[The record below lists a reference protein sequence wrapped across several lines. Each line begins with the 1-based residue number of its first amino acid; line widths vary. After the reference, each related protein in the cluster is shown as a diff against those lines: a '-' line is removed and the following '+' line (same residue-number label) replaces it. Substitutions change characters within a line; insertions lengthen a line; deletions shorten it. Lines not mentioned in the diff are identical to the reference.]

1 MGNTHAPPSR
11 EFVAE
16 FYRTEA
22 AIAAEE
28 AKFELQRN
36 AESLRQLHLRL
47 IDMKIACTKYWC
59 RETHLLVAQHEDA
72 AEMGCCLNVS
82 LECHRAAA
90 WRRTQ
95 NRFYHRLLALL
106 EEEKSALQQRCPA
119 MEVSLPTLEATPE
132 PLPVGDSICSTCTFL
147 LTRIRWEPQLRS
159 GQDGSVQDFKWMP
172 RSGYQMSNHLGPGTP
187 SAGQEATR
195 QPFTGTNRTGD
206 TTQVV
211 HPIAKDA
218 ANLPGMAEE
227 VLAACADI
235 GGQEQT
241 AASLEAS
248 AGALSASNAGADA
261 GANSPSTIAEN

>member
-1 MGNTHAPPSR
+1 MGNTHSQPSR
-11 EFVAE
+11 GFEADFH
-16 FYRTEA
+16 RIEA

-36 AESLRQLHLRL
+36 AESLRQLHLQL
-47 IDMKIACTKYWC
+47 IDMKVACTKYWLT
-59 RETHLLVAQHEDA
+59 ETHYLMDRHERSA
-72 AEMGCCLNVS
+72 NMSCCSNVG
-82 LECHRAAA
+82 LECHRAAT

-95 NRFYHRLLALL
+95 NTFYHRLLAFL

-119 MEVSLPTLEATPE
+119 MEVPLPTLEATPE
-132 PLPVGDSICSTCTFL
+132 PVPHVHNSAEADSVGATVALWTG
-147 LTRIRWEPQLRS
+147 WEH
-159 GQDGSVQDFKWMP
+159 P
-172 RSGYQMSNHLGPGTP
+172 RLQVDAAHWLQMSIELGTP

-261 GANSPSTIAEN
+261 GADSPGTIAEN

>member
-1 MGNTHAPPSR
+1 M
-11 EFVAE
+11 
-16 FYRTEA
+16 
-22 AIAAEE
+22 
-28 AKFELQRN
+28 
-36 AESLRQLHLRL
+36 
-47 IDMKIACTKYWC
+47 
-59 RETHLLVAQHEDA
+59 
-72 AEMGCCLNVS
+72 
-82 LECHRAAA
+82 
-90 WRRTQ
+90 
-95 NRFYHRLLALL
+95 
-106 EEEKSALQQRCPA
+106 
-119 MEVSLPTLEATPE
+119 
-132 PLPVGDSICSTCTFL
+132 
-147 LTRIRWEPQLRS
+147 RS

-261 GANSPSTIAEN
+261 GAAPAGANSPSTIAEN